1 MRRPVAFF
9 LALGLVSL
17 CVLLSQPLE
26 GAKPVGRGGKPT
38 PTPGITLTVPASAQA
53 GEAVVIT
60 VRPVNGAEVTWV
72 AVNTNHPGEGGDV
85 GISHTPP
92 FDFPYTI
99 PVDAIGTLR
108 VVAVGEDSPKDLGY
122 VTEAF
127 IEVVTP
133 ATIQAISVPPLANLL
148 GPVPRFFNYYKESE
162 TVFVEGTYS
171 DGIVRDI
178 SSPSA
183 GTTYTAQNPAIV
195 QVLADGSLQA
205 IGQGSTTVLIANGG
219 LSASIDVRVDFVDPN
234 RGNRTGGN
242 GDSVDLALTYS
253 GPIILTSQQFPLSSS
268 GTIALPVNSSQM
280 GLIFHNNSGL
290 LQLGVTPG
298 IVVGSVGGSSARE
311 CAVSFTENVMPTDIP
326 PYAVQDGTVV
336 FTLPAGGGK
345 CVFNLKIAEMS
356 SSAADKFTITNPA
369 P

>member
-1 MRRPVAFF
+1 M
-9 LALGLVSL
+9 
-17 CVLLSQPLE
+17 
-26 GAKPVGRGGKPT
+26 
-38 PTPGITLTVPASAQA
+38 LTAPASAQP
-53 GEAVVIT
+53 GDEVVIS

-127 IEVVTP
+127 IQVGTP
-133 ATIQAISVPPLANLL
+133 ATIQAISVPSLGNLM
-148 GPVPRFFNYYKESE
+148 GQPIPQFFNYYKETE
-162 TVFVEGTYS
+162 TIYSVQGTYS

-183 GTTYTAQNPAIV
+183 GTTYTTQDPTVV
-195 QVLADGSLQA
+195 QILEDGSLQA
-205 IGQGSTTVLIANGG
+205 VGEGLTTVLISNGG
-219 LSASIDVRVDFVDPN
+219 VSASQEVKVDFVDPN
-234 RGNRTGGN
+234 QGDRTGGS
-242 GDSVDLALTYS
+242 GDSRDLALTYS
-253 GPIILTSQQFPLSSS
+253 GPITLTTQQLPLSSS

-280 GLIFHNNSGL
+280 SFAFHNNSGL
-290 LQLGVTPG
+290 LQLDVTPG
-298 IVVGSVGGSSARE
+298 IVIGSLGGGSTRG
-311 CAVSFTENVMPTDIP
+311 CAVSFTENVMPTSVP
-326 PYAVQDGTVV
+326 PYAVQNGTVV
-336 FTLPAGGGK
+336 VTLPNGGGT
-345 CVFNLKIAEMS
+345 CLVNLKIAEMS
-356 SSAADKFTITNPA
+356 NSAMDKLTIVNPA